1 MTPTPAL
8 SRRGP
13 AERWLEALP
22 LGNGRLGAMVWGD
35 PARPRFSLNEST
47 LWSGA
52 PGVDAPHRT
61 PRREAEAALTGSR
74 ALFESGAVPEAQS
87 EIERLGASW
96 SQAYLP
102 VGDLSVRLEPA
113 AGADAAGAAAP
124 AAERILDLRRAEHRV
139 LAADGEHLTVVS
151 VADDVLVHAMPCPEA
166 ARPVLELDSPLHEER
181 RESGGG
187 SLTVVL
193 RAPSDV
199 PAGQFRREEEIAW
212 EREGASRAAV
222 VVRTRHEGDRLLVV
236 CAIATTWQ
244 GLGRAPDRAVHE
256 ALEEATAQAELA
268 LARGEAELRRRHR
281 DRTLPGAH
289 EVALRLDG
297 SAEAELL
304 ATSFAYGRYLLA
316 SASRPGLPP
325 ATLQGLWNAQLEAP
339 WSSNYT
345 VNINLEMNHWA
356 AGVAHEIG
364 RASCRERV

>member
-1 MTPTPAL
+1 
-8 SRRGP
+8 
-13 AERWLEALP
+13 
-22 LGNGRLGAMVWGD
+22 
-35 PARPRFSLNEST
+35 
-47 LWSGA
+47 
-52 PGVDAPHRT
+52 
-61 PRREAEAALTGSR
+61 
-74 ALFESGAVPEAQS
+74 
-87 EIERLGASW
+87 

-139 LAADGEHLTVVS
+139 LAEDGEHLTVVS
-151 VADDVLVHAMPCPEA
+151 AADDVLVHAMPCPEA
-166 ARPVLELDSPLHEER
+166 ARPVLELDSP
-181 RESGGG
+181 
-187 SLTVVL
+187 
-193 RAPSDV
+193 
-199 PAGQFRREEEIAW
+199 
-212 EREGASRAAV
+212 
-222 VVRTRHEGDRLLVV
+222 RHEGDRLLVV

-244 GLGRAPDRAVHE
+244 GLGRTPDRAVHE

-281 DRTLPGAH
+281 DRNLPGAH

-356 AGVAHEIG
+356 AGVAHVPD
-364 RASCRERV
+364 AAAAL

>member
-1 MTPTPAL
+1 AL
-8 SRRGP
+8 S
-13 AERWLEALP
+13 
-22 LGNGRLGAMVWGD
+22 
-35 PARPRFSLNEST
+35 ESP

-61 PRREAEAALTGSR
+61 PRREAEAALTRSR

-139 LAADGEHLTVVS
+139 LAEDGEHLTVVS
-151 VADDVLVHAMPCPEA
+151 AADDVLVHAMPCPEA

-222 VVRTRHEGDRLLVV
+222 VVCTRHEGDRLLVLCAPPDGPVGLFRREEESVWEREWASRSAVVVCTRHEGDRLLVV

-244 GLGRAPDRAVHE
+244 GLGRTPDRAVHE

-268 LARGEAELRRRHR
+268 LARGEA
-281 DRTLPGAH
+281 
-289 EVALRLDG
+289 
-297 SAEAELL
+297 
-304 ATSFAYGRYLLA
+304 
-316 SASRPGLPP
+316 
-325 ATLQGLWNAQLEAP
+325 
-339 WSSNYT
+339 
-345 VNINLEMNHWA
+345 
-356 AGVAHEIG
+356 
-364 RASCRERV
+364 